1 MNGARQAFGCGC
13 TMRKAITKR
22 AVDALKPGEIIADD
36 SLLGFVVRR
45 LPSGRLTYGFRYVKD
60 GKRRWIGLGVG
71 ITPDAARKAA
81 LKHAGSVAGDGDP
94 LPEREA
100 RRVEAMAARTVND
113 VLDAFLVH
121 AKAKGLR
128 SHGEMTSLLDRYVRP
143 KIGTAPVNRLKRS
156 EITKLLDDI
165 ASQPST
171 RSRDGQSRRVAD
183 KVLGVVRSAFNH
195 HATRDDEF
203 ISPIVKGMART
214 SLKELTRKRVLDD
227 DEIRTLWLALDRCTP
242 PAYPRLLRALLL
254 SAVRLNEMA
263 RLHRTEIRGAVAVI
277 PGSRTKTKADFA
289 IALTPDL
296 LALIGTADDSPAGDF
311 VFSTDFGETAFSSF
325 SKAKRRLD
333 EEIAKLRTEAGLPP
347 MAPWVIHDLR
357 RTARS
362 LMSRAKVDKDIAE
375 RCLGHALPSV
385 RGVYDWHEYLDE
397 KRDALER
404 LAALVRSIV
413 EPPPNNVV
421 KLQRDEAA

>member
-1 MNGARQAFGCGC
+1 
-13 TMRKAITKR
+13 MRKAITKR

-36 SLLGFVVRR
+36 SLPGFVVRC
-45 LPSGRLTYGFRYVKD
+45 LPSGRLTYGFRYMKD

-71 ITPDAARKAA
+71 IPPDAARKAA
-81 LKHAGSVAGDGDP
+81 LRHAGSVAGDGDP

-100 RRVEAMAARTVND
+100 RRVEAMTAHTVNQ
-113 VLDAFLVH
+113 VLNTFLDH

-128 SHGEMTSLLDRYVRP
+128 SYDEMKSLLDRHVRP
-143 KIGTAPVNRLKRS
+143 KIGKDPVQRLKRS
-156 EITKLLDDI
+156 ELSKLLDDI
-165 ASQPST
+165 ASQPSK
-171 RSRDGQSRRVAD
+171 RSGDGKSRRVAD

-203 ISPIVKGMART
+203 VSPIVRGMART

-227 DEIRTLWLALDRCTP
+227 GEIRTLWQALDRCTP

-263 RLHRTEIRGAVAVI
+263 RLQRTEIRGDVAIV
-277 PGSRTKTKADFA
+277 PGSRTKTKVDFA

-296 LALIGTADDSPAGDF
+296 LAQIGNADDSPAGDF
-311 VFSTDFGETAFSSF
+311 VFSTDFGETSFSSF

-333 EEIAKLRTEAGLPP
+333 EEIAVLRAEAGLPP
-347 MAPWVIHDLR
+347 MPPWRVHDLR

-362 LMSRAKVDKDIAE
+362 LMSRAKVDTDIAE
-375 RCLGHALPSV
+375 RCLGHALPGV

-397 KRDALER
+397 KRNGLER
-404 LAALVRSIV
+404 LAALIRSIV
-413 EPPPNNVV
+413 EPPPANVV
-421 KLQRDEAA
+421 KLQRDGVAA

>member
-1 MNGARQAFGCGC
+1 M
-13 TMRKAITKR
+13 KKSITKR
-22 AVDALKPGEIIADD
+22 AVDALKPGEYIADTEV
-36 SLLGFVVRR
+36 LGFVVRR
-45 LPSGRLTYGFRYVKD
+45 LPSGRLTYGYRYVKD

-71 ITPDAARKAA
+71 VAPDAARKAA
-81 LKHAGSVAGDGDP
+81 LKHAGNVAGDGDP

-100 RRVEAMAARTVND
+100 RRIEAMAARTVND
-113 VLDAFLVH
+113 VLDAFLKH

-128 SHGEMTSLLDRYVRP
+128 SYDEMASLLDRHVRP
-143 KIGTAPVNRLKRS
+143 KLGNRPVNRLKRS

-165 ASQPST
+165 SDQPSE
-171 RSRDGQSRRVAD
+171 RSTDGKSRRVAD

-203 ISPIVKGMART
+203 ISPIVRGMART

-227 DEIRTLWLALDRCTP
+227 DEIRTLWQALDRCTP
-242 PAYPRLLRALLL
+242 DAYPRLLRALLL

-263 RLHRTEIRGAVAVI
+263 RLQRTEIKGDVAIV
-277 PGSRTKTKADFA
+277 PGSRTKTKIDFA
-289 IALTPDL
+289 VPLPPGLMKL
-296 LALIGTADDSPAGDF
+296 LGKADDSPAGDF
-311 VFSTDFGETAFSSF
+311 VFSTDHGETSFSSF

-333 EEIAKLRTEAGLPP
+333 EEIAKLRTEAGLPA
-347 MAPWVIHDLR
+347 MLPWRVHDLR

-375 RCLGHALPSV
+375 RCLGHALPGV
-385 RGVYDWHEYLDE
+385 RGVYDHFEYLDE

-413 EPPPNNVV
+413 DPPPTNVV
-421 KLQRDEAA
+421 KLQREGAAA